1 MRLRRRSY
9 VIPTTNR
16 KIMRA
21 HGEDLNVNCQ
31 GQVGNG
37 ETAYDAVF
45 AMASLSLGQ
54 DRYDFSLSARATA
67 AFMGRLCQCACFQV
81 GCLRK
86 TDGTRD
92 KGERKSHGEGEEQ
105 LMLLGATRST
115 RLRGS
120 CAPSATSMMRSR
132 WGSKAKRYRWYTTP
146 PSHTSSLLLRR
157 SCIFNMACSY
167 CE

>member
-1 MRLRRRSY
+1 ML
-9 VIPTTNR
+9 PTTNR

-31 GQVGNG
+31 GNG

-67 AFMGRLCQCACFQV
+67 AFLGRLCQCACFQV

-105 LMLLGATRST
+105 LMLIGATRST

>member
-1 MRLRRRSY
+1 
-9 VIPTTNR
+9 
-16 KIMRA
+16 
-21 HGEDLNVNCQ
+21 
-31 GQVGNG
+31 
-37 ETAYDAVF
+37 
-45 AMASLSLGQ
+45 MASLSLGQ

-67 AFMGRLCQCACFQV
+67 AFLCRLCQCACFQV

-92 KGERKSHGEGEEQ
+92 KGERKSHGEAEEQ

-132 WGSKAKRYRWYTTP
+132 WGSKAKRYHWYT
-146 PSHTSSLLLRR
+146 SNHTSFPHFLLVTPSLLYSQYGLLLLRMR
-157 SCIFNMACSY
+157 CRPFPLHLSESRWRALSDVP
-167 CE
+167 

>member
-1 MRLRRRSY
+1 M
-9 VIPTTNR
+9 
-16 KIMRA
+16 
-21 HGEDLNVNCQ
+21 
-31 GQVGNG
+31 
-37 ETAYDAVF
+37 F

-54 DRYDFSLSARATA
+54 DRYDFSLSARATG
-67 AFMGRLCQCACFQV
+67 AFLCRLCQCACFQV

-132 WGSKAKRYRWYTTP
+132 WGSKAKRCRWYLIPHLLPTP
-146 PSHTSSLLLRR
+146 PPCYSVAAVFSIWLAPTANEVSSVPFASLRESMARALRR
-157 SCIFNMACSY
+157 AVKTAT
-167 CE
+167 

>member
-1 MRLRRRSY
+1 ML
-9 VIPTTNR
+9 PTTNR

-31 GQVGNG
+31 GNG

-67 AFMGRLCQCACFQV
+67 AFLGRLCQCACFQV

-115 RLRGS
+115 RFL
-120 CAPSATSMMRSR
+120 C
-132 WGSKAKRYRWYTTP
+132 AKRDKHDAISLGVQSQEISLVY
-146 PSHTSSLLLRR
+146 HTSFPHFLLVTPSLLYFQYGLLLLRMR
-157 SCIFNMACSY
+157 CRTFPLHL
-167 CE
+167 

>member
-1 MRLRRRSY
+1 ML
-9 VIPTTNR
+9 PTTSR

-31 GQVGNG
+31 GNG

-67 AFMGRLCQCACFQV
+67 AFLCRLCQCACFQV

-92 KGERKSHGEGEEQ
+92 KGERKSHEEGEEQ

-115 RLRGS
+115 S
-120 CAPSATSMMRSR
+120 YEATRFLC
-132 WGSKAKRYRWYTTP
+132 AKRDK
-146 PSHTSSLLLRR
+146 HDAISLG
-157 SCIFNMACSY
+157 
-167 CE
+167 